1 MQPDPTPDL
10 DELERLHRD
19 ASSPGQIVTS
29 HKMTVWE
36 FDLCCE
42 SRKALP
48 WLLRAARERDELRA
62 EMDALLYMPDASELP
77 PPTPEQESRNA
88 AIREIVLNPQLL
100 AELRAR
106 AEKAEARAKGLE
118 AAASPLLEFLRTL
131 PEDALGRDAELGFA
145 YRDQAID
152 SLERA
157 LAQKEPKP

>member
-42 SRKALP
+42 SRNALP
-48 WLLRAARERDELRA
+48 WLIRAARERDELRA
-62 EMDALLYMPDASELP
+62 ELDALLHMPDASELP
-77 PPTPEQESRNA
+77 PPTPEQERRNA
-88 AIREIVLNPQLL
+88 AIREIVLNPPLL

-106 AEKAEARAKGLE
+106 AEKAEADLAESKRLVEKAEARVKELE
-118 AAASPLLEFLRTL
+118 IEVG
-131 PEDALGRDAELGFA
+131 EWRDGI
-145 YRDQAID
+145 RWRIPRRGVTQ
-152 SLERA
+152 
-157 LAQKEPKP
+157 